1 MGDSDSDVRVAAV
14 EALQSIAQTSPEL
27 AAPEISKAFR
37 LEKIALHKTCPP
49 QVFLV
54 MLCIVPVVVVA
65 VICVSLPLSLSLPLF
80 DFLDRC
86 GRHGVAQRHATALVA
101 CSIPIPDIGSRLFFH
116 PNST

>member
-1 MGDSDSDVRVAAV
+1 
-14 EALQSIAQTSPEL
+14 
-27 AAPEISKAFR
+27 
-37 LEKIALHKTCPP
+37 
-49 QVFLV
+49 

-101 CSIPIPDIGSRLFFH
+101 CSIPIPDIGSRFFFQEAFESKQYVRTEL
-116 PNST
+116 PPGSSCVLLGTPSSNSVVLAL